1 MVYCA
6 LNTISVELEEP
17 FGTDA
22 NDVDIEIRHEDF
34 LWLLVDVLRAPKTTP
49 QTDDYALEE
58 SILRGVARG
67 CPIIAPELAAYAP
80 PPEDDPFAEE
90 EEEEE
95 EEDSADGDIF
105 RSTS

>member
-49 QTDDYALEE
+49 QTDDYELEE

-80 PPEDDPFAEE
+80 PPEDDPLLRQSLHSTEGF
-90 EEEEE
+90 
-95 EEDSADGDIF
+95 DS
-105 RSTS
+105 